1 MSVTQSAS
9 YKKAIAE
16 WKRNC
21 SYTHSL
27 IYPCKDYTS
36 HFKWLGYREA
46 NGYASDSATGK
57 VVPGPLDGAT
67 ITGTGST
74 SDVEEA
80 IDAAVSFQ
88 LDDSGLWKSK
98 KSPTRNTAYVE
109 KMLEKM
115 VSSNQKPGEDLL
127 KVLQKKVDLLILQET
142 NKRKKKQR
150 TVPYRKKVRIQ
161 VPIDPED
168 PEGEWTEGS
177 LISSSDTDDSCEI

>member
-27 IYPCKDYTS
+27 ICPCKDYTS

-88 LDDSGLWKSK
+88 LDDSGPWERWNS
-98 KSPTRNTAYVE
+98 TRRFATYVGNTSAR
-109 KMLEKM
+109 M
-115 VSSNQKPGEDLL
+115 SSTNQKTGECWIR
-127 KVLQKKVDLLILQET
+127 VVVNELQSVMELDA
-142 NKRKKKQR
+142 NKNHPTPSPCPWIKTKSARISTRFLTPRARRLYESCVTSSLRK
-150 TVPYRKKVRIQ
+150 
-161 VPIDPED
+161 
-168 PEGEWTEGS
+168 
-177 LISSSDTDDSCEI
+177 SSERV